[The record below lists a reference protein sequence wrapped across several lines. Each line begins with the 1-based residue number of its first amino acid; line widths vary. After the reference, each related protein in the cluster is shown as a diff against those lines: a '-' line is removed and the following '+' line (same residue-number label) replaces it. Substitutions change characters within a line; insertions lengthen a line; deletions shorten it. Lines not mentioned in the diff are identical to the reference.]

1 MTGCQRNLTLCEPVQ
16 LSMPFPLQLWALTGT
31 LTWTSESAR
40 RNCAWSASVCE
51 IRRVSWAAS
60 LWASTPCPSPAWW
73 KVSRA
78 RTKEWEQEGG
88 WRRVTSGDKLHQGT
102 LCDCVERLHTVSIS
116 EGCPCAFTS
125 IQHASIW
132 RLYLHFLSVLPQATA
147 GYPFGHETDAASIQ
161 PPSSSLFG
169 IPKNSPLS
177 PARIHTKPTT
187 KNTSKGAADE
197 QKKKCTQLN
206 QTQNIL
212 RYKYQIHFQ
221 KIDLPFSCRLF
232 ALLQRKSPEGSSG
245 AECTQLSSEEISD
258 AWYWFPFA
266 GIIIDASGI
275 IVVGLNKH
283 KINYLF

>member
-102 LCDCVERLHTVSIS
+102 LWWLCRASPHCQHFWRLSLRLHIYTARKHLAAIFTFPFCPPTGYRWVPLWSRD
-116 EGCPCAFTS
+116 GCSLDPA
-125 IQHASIW
+125 
-132 RLYLHFLSVLPQATA
+132 
-147 GYPFGHETDAASIQ
+147 
-161 PPSSSLFG
+161 SLFV
-169 IPKNSPLS
+169 
-177 PARIHTKPTT
+177 
-187 KNTSKGAADE
+187 
-197 QKKKCTQLN
+197 
-206 QTQNIL
+206 
-212 RYKYQIHFQ
+212 FVW
-221 KIDLPFSCRLF
+221 FS
-232 ALLQRKSPEGSSG
+232 
-245 AECTQLSSEEISD
+245 
-258 AWYWFPFA
+258 
-266 GIIIDASGI
+266 
-275 IVVGLNKH
+275 
-283 KINYLF
+283 